1 MKRFVMVVMSFVV
14 LVIHSTYAVALTD
27 VQEHWAKESVGYLVE
42 GGVVDG
48 FEDGTFK
55 PEETVWVD
63 AFIKM
68 VVTSLGHTLENGS
81 SYWASTFIDKA
92 KELGLVKEGEL
103 ATYERPITRAEMARM
118 IVRAIDEEYPDNLD
132 EYKSIITDY
141 DTIADT
147 YKDYIVKACT
157 KGIIT
162 GYQDGSFRPEQNAT
176 RAEAA
181 AMIVRML
188 DGEQR
193 KVPELPQPG
202 DEKQEEAQEDFIEP
216 VIKVKHNDDP
226 WRYRYFEIYIDNY
239 KDYTEEYQ
247 RKIQCVSHPE
257 LDAREMPDPGF
268 VFHRQEL
275 AQWRP
280 FVITE
285 YRWFGHLYT
294 LTRKYY
300 TTRENAKNLKIT
312 DDMALQFKLT
322 IKKGDNL
329 TKEYSIP
336 VKVKM
341 LDFKGVAEEE

>member
-14 LVIHSTYAVALTD
+14 LVHSTYAVALTD

-42 GGVVDG
+42 LGIVDG

-55 PEETVWVD
+55 PEDTIQVD

-81 SYWASTFIDKA
+81 FYWASTFIDKA
-92 KELGLVKEGEL
+92 KELGLVKEGEF
-103 ATYERPITRAEMARM
+103 ATYERPITRAEMACM
-118 IVRAIDEEYPDNLD
+118 IVRALQEEYPDNLD
-132 EYKSIITDY
+132 EYKSLITDY
-141 DTIADT
+141 DTIADI
-147 YKDYIVKACT
+147 YQDYIVKAYA

-162 GYQDGSFRPEQNAT
+162 GYQDGSFKPEQNAT

-181 AMIVRML
+181 AMIVRMI

-193 KVPELPQPG
+193 KVPELTQPG

-226 WRYRYFEIYIDNY
+226 WRYHYFELYIDNY

-247 RKIQCVSHPE
+247 HLIQCVSHPE
-257 LDAREMPDPGF
+257 LDVREMPDPGF

-280 FVITE
+280 FVYTDI
-285 YRWFGHLYT
+285 RWFGNLYK
-294 LTRKYY
+294 LTQSYY
-300 TTRENAKNLKIT
+300 ATRENTKNLKIT
-312 DDMALQFKLT
+312 DGMALEFKLT

-341 LDFKGVAEEE
+341 LNFKGLEE